1 MNNKGQVLV
10 LFVLILPLLIS
21 LMCIVVS
28 FGNQYLVKRNVDNN
42 IKQAIKYGL
51 KHLDDENV
59 KSKMSYL
66 LKENITDI
74 DSLYIDVSNNKITVS
89 IIVIKNNIFKM
100 LTLKNNNEIKAN
112 YTGYIV
118 NNNLKIIKE

>member
-1 MNNKGQVLV
+1 MMNNKGQVLV

-89 IIVIKNNIFKM
+89 II
-100 LTLKNNNEIKAN
+100 
-112 YTGYIV
+112 
-118 NNNLKIIKE
+118 